1 MSGISG
7 NFLLFIVAGSV
18 LLTLWILSVG
28 ITCWDVIS
36 RRRLSRI
43 ESGAWIALV
52 VLIPGIGFLGYLLS
66 RFLGF
71 TLSPGSYREEYPRK
85 ATKLKRS
92 PEMEPRSG
100 TILGADLLPSHSP
113 RPDPPQET
121 STSLES
127 ETWTIKLSVMAGPQ
141 NGAEYIFKSLPIN
154 IGRGRDVSLPLD
166 EDLGVSR
173 LHAEIYEQK
182 GTLRIR
188 DLHSTH
194 GTKVN
199 DLIISDNDLNT
210 GDKIQIGVSILRI
223 SAQEEPL

>member
-1 MSGISG
+1 MSGLSG

-28 ITCWDVIS
+28 ITCWDVIT
-36 RRRLSRI
+36 RRRLSKI

-52 VLIPGIGFLGYLLS
+52 ILIPGIGFLGYLLS

-71 TLSPGSYREEYPRK
+71 TLSPGNLHEEYPRR
-85 ATKLKRS
+85 ATKRRRS

-100 TILGADLLPSHSP
+100 TILGADLLPSHQP
-113 RPDPPQET
+113 KIDPLQET
-121 STSLES
+121 STMLEG
-127 ETWTIKLSVMAGPQ
+127 ETRTIKLSIMAGPH
-141 NGAEYIFKSLPIN
+141 NGADYIFKSLPII
-154 IGRGRDVSLPLD
+154 IGRGNDVSLPLD

-199 DLIISDNDLNT
+199 DLIISDNSLDT

-223 SAQEEPL
+223 STQEERL

>member
-1 MSGISG
+1 MSGLSG
-7 NFLLFIVAGSV
+7 NFLLIIIAGSV
-18 LLTLWILSVG
+18 LLTLWILSIG
-28 ITCWDVIS
+28 FTCWDVIT

-52 VLIPGIGFLGYLLS
+52 ILIPGIGFLGYLLS

-71 TLSPGSYREEYPRK
+71 TLSPSNYHEEYPRA

-100 TILGADLLPSHSP
+100 TILGADLLPSHP
-113 RPDPPQET
+113 PKLDPPQET
-121 STSLES
+121 KTAPQS
-127 ETWTIKLSVMAGPQ
+127 ETWTIKLSVMAGPH
-141 NGAEYIFKSLPIN
+141 NGAEYIFKSLPIK
-154 IGRGRDVSLPLD
+154 IGRGSDVSLPLD

-199 DLIISDNDLNT
+199 DLIISDNSLDT

-223 SAQEEPL
+223 SAQEEQL